1 MEGAL
6 SFNMEKFIGKIEAY
20 NQEYMA
26 KLPSVQAIESFVDQ
40 VIDFMFPMR
49 LCTKNAKKSSIE
61 DLVKL
66 KSTYAALLACV
77 LSGDKIE
84 GVSDRFFTQL
94 ENVFE
99 KLKLDAAAILEF
111 DPAAKSLV
119 EVVSAYPG
127 FYAVAVYRIA
137 NEMAQEQIPFLPRI
151 IAEHAHSKTGIDINP
166 KAQIGES
173 FFIDHGTGVVIGET
187 CVIGNAVKIYQGVT
201 LGALQVSKDLANT
214 KRHPTIEDNVIIYSG
229 ATILGG
235 DTVIGKHTVIGG
247 NVWLTE
253 SVPSYSLVFAQH
265 ETKVRDKKEYVQAID
280 FVI

>member
-1 MEGAL
+1 MENL
-6 SFNMEKFIGKIEAY
+6 IDKIGKY
-20 NQEYMA
+20 NQEHMA
-26 KLPSVQAIESFVDQ
+26 KLPAIHDVEVFVDGL
-40 VIDFMFPMR
+40 INFMFPMR
-49 LCTKNAKKSSIE
+49 WCHSKAKKSSLE
-61 DLVKL
+61 DVAHLQYSFEQLISCIVTKEEVEVM
-66 KSTYAALLACV
+66 S
-77 LSGDKIE
+77 S
-84 GVSDRFFTQL
+84 RFFKQL
-94 ENVFE
+94 EKIFE

-119 EVVSAYPG
+119 EIVNAYPG

-137 NEMAQEQIPFLPRI
+137 HELDLLDLPYLPRI
-151 IAEHAHSKTGIDINP
+151 ISEHAHSKTGIDINP
-166 KAQIGES
+166 KAVIGES

-187 CVIGNAVKIYQGVT
+187 SVIGNAVKIYQGVT

-214 KRHPTIEDNVIIYSG
+214 KRHPTIEDHVIIYSG

-235 DTVIGKHTVIGG
+235 KTCIGRNTVIGG

-265 ETKVRDKKEYVQAID
+265 ETKIRDKKEYVQAID